1 MTEVRCPNCGRS
13 ILNPKENPHR
23 PFCSERCRMIDLSR
37 WLDGE
42 YVISEPAPEGVV
54 PADED

>member
-1 MTEVRCPNCGRS
+1 
-13 ILNPKENPHR
+13 
-23 PFCSERCRMIDLSR
+23 MIDLSR

-54 PADED
+54 PADEDS